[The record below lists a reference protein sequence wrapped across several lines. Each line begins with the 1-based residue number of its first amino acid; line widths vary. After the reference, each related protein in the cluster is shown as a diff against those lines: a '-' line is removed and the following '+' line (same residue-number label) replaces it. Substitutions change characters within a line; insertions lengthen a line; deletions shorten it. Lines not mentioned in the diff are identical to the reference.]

1 MRDLVD
7 TFLPVVFSFGIVFLA
22 IILVWFLTCGETDLS
37 KCSSASYDH
46 SHVEFKQK
54 CKGGYIGT
62 QKGED

>member
-1 MRDLVD
+1 MRDLGDMAGV
-7 TFLPVVFSFGIVFLA
+7 FLFLA
-22 IILVWFLTCGETDLS
+22 IVGLLWFLTCGETDLS
-37 KCSSASYDH
+37 KCSSSAKDH